1 MRSKLT
7 VLQVA
12 YEQDPDVV
20 LQAEYAWNALS
31 LACHHHAFELTP
43 AGGEVRHVIDVV
55 AALIDRAAI
64 HEEARS
70 T

>member
-31 LACHHHAFELTP
+31 RACHHHAFELTP
-43 AGGEVRHVIDVV
+43 SGSEVRHVIDLV